1 MEIKADV
8 SRCMCANLS
17 HTMIAMPAS
26 VTAVPHHGRGKKSGQ
41 ASGVRVSKANHS
53 LSAGVYAVD
62 FGACPEK
69 LPRPSPCPH
78 ALSPDLPPYSRRMAD
93 LITAAYCSTI
103 VPGTANVNAA
113 SLAAV
118 ISAVSDAVQRYCR
131 RNFTPAAYTE
141 LYDSPNRPYLML
153 RQTPILLLNSVTL
166 YPTGLYPLV
175 CTPDQFDLRP
185 EIGRISFKPQAAQS
199 LAVPF
204 PWRLGFRCL
213 DAVEVNYIA
222 GFGFAT
228 TSTLSVLP
236 GEQIVTP
243 AAIAGTNI
251 DQPWAITAGA
261 TLVMDPGTV
270 VQETV
275 TVSAASGNTFTATF
289 TQPHAAGAVICGV
302 EIPADIAFATA
313 LATGNVFN
321 QPDLTKQRESQGK
334 TIGYEYLVRAGDLI
348 FTTEITNILDRYR
361 DAVV

>member
-1 MEIKADV
+1 
-8 SRCMCANLS
+8 
-17 HTMIAMPAS
+17 
-26 VTAVPHHGRGKKSGQ
+26 
-41 ASGVRVSKANHS
+41 
-53 LSAGVYAVD
+53 
-62 FGACPEK
+62 
-69 LPRPSPCPH
+69 
-78 ALSPDLPPYSRRMAD
+78 MAD

-113 SLAAV
+113 TLAAV
-118 ISAVSDAVQRYCR
+118 ISAVSDSVQRYCR

-153 RQTPILLLNSVTL
+153 RQTPVLLLNSVTL

-175 CTPDQFDLRP
+175 CTSDQFDLRP

-222 GFGFAT
+222 GFGFTT

-236 GEQIVTP
+236 GEQVITP
-243 AAIAGTNI
+243 TAMIGVNI
-251 DQPWAITAGA
+251 NQPWAIEAGA
-261 TLVMDPGTV
+261 TLVIDPGTA

-275 TVSAASGNTFTATF
+275 TVSAVSGNTFTAPF

-302 EIPADIAFATA
+302 QIPEDIAFATA
-313 LATGNVFN
+313 LAAGNIFN

-361 DAVV
+361 DAVL